1 MDTGF
6 FEKLQVLQADGSL
19 NKDDFN
25 ALLQEYLDQCHHR
38 KERGNKD
45 RKKWWVTSSLHY
57 LSFNFRQLL
66 GLLLSNMI
74 KPQLTI

>member
-25 ALLQEYLDQCHHR
+25 ALLQEYLDQVSSKKR
-38 KERGNKD
+38 K
-45 RKKWWVTSSLHY
+45 RKQRQEEIVSYELIT
-57 LSFNFRQLL
+57 LS
-66 GLLLSNMI
+66 
-74 KPQLTI
+74 

>member
-25 ALLQEYLDQCHHR
+25 ALLQEYLDQVSSKKR
-38 KERGNKD
+38 K
-45 RKKWWVTSSLHY
+45 RKQRQEEMVSYELIT
-57 LSFNFRQLL
+57 LS
-66 GLLLSNMI
+66 
-74 KPQLTI
+74 